1 MSSQSPNN
9 QNNFTRIT
17 QHIIEPMRSHW
28 SIEFKADKINDFVI
42 DLSKFDTPTL
52 QRAMQFLRTECE
64 MPPRLASVVKA
75 CREHKT
81 VKHASGE
88 DPADW
93 LRKTQEE
100 NELRM
105 TRART
110 KAREYTEQKISEIRD
125 KIGEWD
131 ASKQRDMLDY
141 IAKSADLQGQFIEKI
156 RNCGYSSPMIFGI
169 DHAEE
174 RRLWWLAM
182 CREQKEFINVVI
194 PWKWFGVHEPML
206 SIGQRADL

>member
-17 QHIIEPMRSHW
+17 QHVIEPMRSHW

-88 DPADW
+88 APDVW
-93 LRKTQEE
+93 LKKTQEE
-100 NELRM
+100 NELKM

-110 KAREYTEQKISEIRD
+110 KAKDYTEQKISEIRNQ
-125 KIGEWD
+125 ISQWD
-131 ASKQRDMLDY
+131 EFKQRDMLDY
-141 IAKSADLQGQFIEKI
+141 IAKTADLQAQFLEKI
-156 RNCGYSSPMIFGI
+156 RNCGYSCPTIFGNE
-169 DHAEE
+169 ASSEE
-174 RRLWWLAM
+174 RRIWWLAM
-182 CREQKEFINVVI
+182 CREQKEFINVII
-194 PWKWFGVHEPML
+194 PWKWFGVVPVTA
-206 SIGQRADL
+206 QRADL